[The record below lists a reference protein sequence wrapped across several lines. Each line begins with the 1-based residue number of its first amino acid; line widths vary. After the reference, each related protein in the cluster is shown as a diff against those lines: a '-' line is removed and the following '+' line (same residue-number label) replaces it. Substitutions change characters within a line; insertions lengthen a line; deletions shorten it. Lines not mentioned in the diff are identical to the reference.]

1 MGAGVRA
8 SRSFLHPGAA
18 AARNTSMRFRGAALS
33 LIAAVCLAQ
42 DFRTEVHLVN
52 VGFSVRD
59 AGGQFVTA
67 LAQDDFE
74 VFEDGAPQK
83 IAFFARSAD
92 VPLDLGLIADFS
104 GSQEGFVKPH
114 HKDLDTFLKRVLTAR
129 DRAFLVCF
137 GNHIR
142 LAQDYTSSP
151 GELIDALHHF
161 EKGSYDFPE
170 LGPRERRT
178 LGTAFYD
185 AIFYSIEHFVEP
197 GLAASERTRKALVIF
212 SDGEDNSSGHHMM
225 EAVEAAQSND
235 VLLFP
240 IRYTET
246 LKGGPIARNRYG
258 AMVMSRIAK
267 ETGGADFN
275 AREKGLASDFE
286 QIGEQLRSS
295 YQIAYHSTNPQSD
308 ESFRKVQIRVKQTGY
323 TVRAKTGYYAKSLD
337 AETRRR

>member
-1 MGAGVRA
+1 
-8 SRSFLHPGAA
+8 
-18 AARNTSMRFRGAALS
+18 MRFRGAALC
-33 LIAAVCLAQ
+33 LIAAVCLGQ

-59 AGGQFVTA
+59 GGGQFVTT

-104 GSQEGFVKPH
+104 GSQEEFVKPH
-114 HKDLDTFLKRVLTAR
+114 HKDLDTFLKKVLTPR

-137 GNHIR
+137 GNRIR
-142 LAQDYTSSP
+142 LAKDYTSSP

-161 EKGSYDFPE
+161 EKGSYDFPG
-170 LGPRERRT
+170 LGPPERRV

-185 AIFYSIEHFVEP
+185 AIFYSVEHAVGRSVEQ
-197 GLAASERTRKALVIF
+197 GLAASEHSRKALVIF

-225 EAVEAAQSND
+225 EAIEAAQSND

-308 ESFRKVQIRVKQTGY
+308 ESFRKVQIRVKQAGY
-323 TVRAKTGYYAKSLD
+323 TVRAKTGYYAK
-337 AETRRR
+337 

>member
-1 MGAGVRA
+1 
-8 SRSFLHPGAA
+8 
-18 AARNTSMRFRGAALS
+18 MRFRGAALC
-33 LIAAVCLAQ
+33 LIAAVCLGQ
-42 DFRTEVHLVN
+42 EFRTEVHLVN

-104 GSQEGFVKPH
+104 GSQEEFVKPH
-114 HKDLDTFLKRVLTAR
+114 HKDLDAFLKKVLTPR

-137 GNHIR
+137 GNRIR

-151 GELIDALHHF
+151 GELIDALHHY

-170 LGPRERRT
+170 LGPRERRV

-185 AIFYSIEHFVEP
+185 AIFYSIGHAVEP
-197 GLAASERTRKALVIF
+197 GPAGSVHSRKALVIF

-225 EAVEAAQSND
+225 EAIEAAQSND

-286 QIGEQLRSS
+286 RIGEQLRSA

-308 ESFRKVQIRVKQTGY
+308 ESFRKVQIRVKQEGY
-323 TVRAKTGYYAKSLD
+323 TVRAKTGYYAK
-337 AETRRR
+337 

>member
-114 HKDLDTFLKRVLTAR
+114 HKDLDTFLKKVLTAR